1 MGWKFSLMHLG
12 NRVHWET
19 YRRSAMNHYQAIS
32 KFSGR
37 VYASG
42 STAAEVNGAC
52 KAMGVPRSEYTLK
65 GSK

>member
-1 MGWKFSLMHLG
+1 MHLV

-19 YRRSAMNHYQAIS
+19 NRRSAMNHYQAIS